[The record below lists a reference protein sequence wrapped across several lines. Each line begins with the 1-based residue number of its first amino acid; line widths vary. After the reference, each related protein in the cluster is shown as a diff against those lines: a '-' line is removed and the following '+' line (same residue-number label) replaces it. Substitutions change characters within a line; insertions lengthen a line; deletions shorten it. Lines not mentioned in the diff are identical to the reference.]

1 MSGTLG
7 RSVENFFPDQGL
19 RKISE
24 WPGSAGAAS
33 LHSKAALSAEL
44 RLRRQPAD
52 GIPTVICNW
61 ELLHWS
67 VDLLQTPW
75 LLAVLSVSEALLC
88 LGCSSIAGAR
98 TSVRAKVLSRK
109 MVSGERRL
117 VPRGARP
124 AFSSYDGWAADLA
137 PRGVYR
143 VLMRPPS
150 SYCSRKKL
158 CSPSEKPNIAS
169 VNGRLPPGE
178 SRCENVVACRTSA
191 RRSVSR
197 DTKI

>member
-1 MSGTLG
+1 M
-7 RSVENFFPDQGL
+7 
-19 RKISE
+19 
-24 WPGSAGAAS
+24 
-33 LHSKAALSAEL
+33 
-44 RLRRQPAD
+44 
-52 GIPTVICNW
+52 
-61 ELLHWS
+61 
-67 VDLLQTPW
+67 QTPW
-75 LLAVLSVSEALLC
+75 LLAVLSVSEALLL

-98 TSVRAKVLSRK
+98 TSVRAKVLTRK

-137 PRGVYR
+137 PRGVFR

-169 VNGRLPPGE
+169 VNGRLPLGGVSVRERRCLSDLRTEVGSRAKRE
-178 SRCENVVACRTSA
+178 SETRPRTGRPSLPQACYCVVRDFRTGRPA
-191 RRSVSR
+191 KTQRVG
-197 DTKI
+197 